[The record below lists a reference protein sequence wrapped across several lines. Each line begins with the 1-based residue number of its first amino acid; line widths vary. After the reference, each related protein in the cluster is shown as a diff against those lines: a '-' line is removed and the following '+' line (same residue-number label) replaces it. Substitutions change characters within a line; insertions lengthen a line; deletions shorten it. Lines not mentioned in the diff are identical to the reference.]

1 MSEVMTQAIIGMPYE
16 MAMADELSSRQ
27 FHDRAQ
33 GLLAD
38 YAALEAEC
46 ERLREKLAET
56 KEQSETRWAGYVRE
70 SNLRREIEAERDAL
84 AAALESIKSETEK

>member
-38 YAALEAEC
+38 CAALEAENARLV
-46 ERLREKLAET
+46 ERTGYLVEFAQQMARQQGEPYYRLLA
-56 KEQSETRWAGYVRE
+56 K
-70 SNLRREIEAERDAL
+70 
-84 AAALESIKSETEK
+84 AALKKWSEP